1 MMIITNAFSINML
14 TSSDNLVHFNKVDL
28 ETARLYAKGAE
39 SAVGHADTAAV
50 FEAILEEPVPCN
62 RTTLQ
67 CERGTKLLIGQ
78 YTGPRLAEG
87 TKTLPEGATITWWY
101 VEII

>member
-1 MMIITNAFSINML
+1 MFITNAFSINML

-28 ETARLYAKGAE
+28 DTARLYAKGAE

-50 FEAILEEPVPCN
+50 FEVVLELPVACN

-67 CERGTKLLIGQ
+67 CDRGTKLLVGQ
-78 YTGPRLAEG
+78 YTGPRLPEG
-87 TKTLPEGATITWWY
+87 TKTLPEGAAITWWR
-101 VEII
+101 VEVI